1 MAWYWYALISGLALP
16 WLVMFKTIKAGFEAG
31 VQQGL
36 GAWLGI
42 STLTVPIM
50 FLIMWFVR

>member
-1 MAWYWYALISGLALP
+1 
-16 WLVMFKTIKAGFEAG
+16 LVMFKTIKAGFEAG